1 MKIKW
6 PTCVWACVEMIIF
19 GGGLINAHMIIY
31 TQQTLRRQGGRRPK
45 LPKRNVCSIR
55 EFRRSQCKI
64 KIVICEWFRWWWHLM
79 LFTFASFC
87 ATEKST
93 NPPQQHHQL
102 QAAFENAIFVDSLTG
117 QHWNFFVIDTV
128 FICQIF
134 FYQQMTKWHN
144 F

>member
-1 MKIKW
+1 
-6 PTCVWACVEMIIF
+6 
-19 GGGLINAHMIIY
+19 MIIY

-45 LPKRNVCSIR
+45 LHKINVCSIR
-55 EFRRSQCKI
+55 EFRWSQCKI
-64 KIVICEWFRWWWHLM
+64 LICERFRWWWYLYIKC

-117 QHWNFFVIDTV
+117 QHWNFFVIDTLG

-134 FYQQMTKWHN
+134 FYQQMTQFLKQKKCNFSQFHN
-144 F
+144 SQTKRTISNS

>member
-1 MKIKW
+1 MCELVWKW
-6 PTCVWACVEMIIF
+6 LYLV
-19 GGGLINAHMIIY
+19 GGAKSTHIWSSTRNKHLE
-31 TQQTLRRQGGRRPK
+31 GRRPK

-55 EFRRSQCKI
+55 EFRWSQCKI
-64 KIVICEWFRWWWHLM
+64 KIVICEWFIWWWHLM